1 MFSFVR
7 KVTALAVISA
17 LSLFTAQAASAFPAG
32 DTLYAIAYDTPREG
46 TLKTVNTSTAATTII
61 GTAGTGAGQNPGLS
75 VGDTAQGAY
84 NPNEPTKGYWI
95 FFDGTTKLASVNL
108 ATGTSTVI
116 GPFGAPT
123 DMVSIAIGADGSA
136 YGLDSAGSLFSINLQ
151 TGAATLI
158 STAPPASV
166 AAFAY
171 NPADS
176 IFYAATASKLWS
188 VDVSTGVFTQV
199 QTGFPANVRSIAF
212 DADGVLWGTQ
222 STSFILFTTTVVANT
237 VATITTV
244 SNTGIN
250 SQSLFIKYVP
260 VTPPAPAPTPVTPA
274 NPTLANT
281 GINQATAWTI
291 GVGGAVIVIGGAVL
305 LLAARRNK
313 RS

>member
-1 MFSFVR
+1 MFNRFRSVLLI
-7 KVTALAVISA
+7 VALVATSA
-17 LSLFTAQAASAFPAG
+17 FSAQAAGAFPSG
-32 DTLYAIAYDTPREG
+32 DTLYALAYDTPREG
-46 TLKTVNTSTAATTII
+46 TLKTVNTSTAATTIV
-61 GTAGTGAGQNPGLS
+61 GTPGTGAGQNPGLS

-95 FFDGTTKLASVNL
+95 FFDGATKLASVNL
-108 ATGTSTVI
+108 STGTSTVI

-136 YGLDSAGSLFSINLQ
+136 YGLDSAGSLFSVSLQ

-176 IFYAATASKLWS
+176 TFYAVSAAKLWS
-188 VDVSTGVFTQV
+188 VNVSTGVFTQV
-199 QTGFPANVRSIAF
+199 QTGYPAAVRSIAF
-212 DADGVLWGTQ
+212 DADGVLWGTE
-222 STSFILFTTTVVANT
+222 STSFRLFTTTVVANT
-237 VATITTV
+237 AATITTV

-260 VTPPAPAPTPVTPA
+260 ATPPAPSPVTPA
-274 NPTLANT
+274 TPTLANT
-281 GINQATAWTI
+281 GINSAMGWML
-291 GVGGAVIVIGGAVL
+291 GVSGGVIVIGGTAL
-305 LLAARRNK
+305 LLIARRNK

>member
-7 KVTALAVISA
+7 KVAALAVISV

-95 FFDGTTKLASVNL
+95 AYQSSVFKLASVDI
-108 ATGTSTVI
+108 ATGSSTVI
-116 GPFGAPT
+116 GPFGT
-123 DMVSIAIGADGSA
+123 SGMESMAIGSDGSA
-136 YGLDSAGSLFSINLQ
+136 YGIYSGDFYSINLQ
-151 TGAATLI
+151 TGAATFI
-158 STAPPASV
+158 SAAPPTSV
-166 AAFAY
+166 FAFAY
-171 NPADS
+171 NPADAA
-176 IFYAATASKLWS
+176 FYAVTAQKLWS
-188 VDVSTGVFTQV
+188 VNVSTGAFTQV
-199 QTGFPANVRSIAF
+199 QTGYPADVRSIAF
-212 DADGVLWGTQ
+212 DADGVLWGTE
-222 STSFILFTTTVVANT
+222 STSYRLFTTTVVANT
-237 VATITTV
+237 AATITTV

-260 VTPPAPAPTPVTPA
+260 VTPPAPTPVTPA
-274 NPTLANT
+274 NPALANT
-281 GINQATAWTI
+281 GINTVTAWTI
-291 GVGGAVIVIGGAVL
+291 AVGGGVIVIGGAL
-305 LLAARRNK
+305 LLLIARKNK

>member
-1 MFSFVR
+1 MFRFVR
-7 KVTALAVISA
+7 KAAALAVISA

-75 VGDTAQGAY
+75 VGDTGQGAY

-95 FFDGTTKLASVNL
+95 FFDGTTKLASVDL

-116 GPFGAPT
+116 GPFNASSDVT
-123 DMVSIAIGADGSA
+123 SIAIGANGNA
-136 YGLDSAGSLFSINLQ
+136 YALDLTGGNLYSLNLQ
-151 TGAATLI
+151 TGATTQV
-158 STAPPASV
+158 SSAPPASV
-166 AAFAY
+166 SAFAY

-176 IFYAATASKLWS
+176 NFYAVSASKLWS
-188 VDVSTGVFTQV
+188 VDVTTGAFTQV
-199 QTGFPANVRSIAF
+199 QTGYPADVRSIAF
-212 DADGVLWGTQ
+212 DADGVLWGTE
-222 STSFILFTTTVVANT
+222 STSYRLFTTTVVANT
-237 VATITTV
+237 AANITTV

-260 VTPPAPAPTPVTPA
+260 VTPPAPTPVTPA
-274 NPTLANT
+274 DPTLANT
-281 GINQATAWTI
+281 GINTATAWTI
-291 GVGGAVIVIGGAVL
+291 GVCGGVIVIGGSL
-305 LLAARRNK
+305 LFLIARKNK